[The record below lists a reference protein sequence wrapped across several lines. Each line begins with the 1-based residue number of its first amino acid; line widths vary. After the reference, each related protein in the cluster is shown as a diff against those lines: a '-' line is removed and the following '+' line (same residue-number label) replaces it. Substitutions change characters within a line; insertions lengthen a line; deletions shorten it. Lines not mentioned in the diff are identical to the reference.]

1 MSNVL
6 LELSAT
12 EIKAY
17 YYLHFIIMNEQILP
31 EYNSLG
37 VDSLLPVSK
46 NVNTIRAQYRKNEN
60 MKENCCK
67 RDSTRLAFHFCKL
80 FPSWAKVK

>member
-37 VDSLLPVSK
+37 VDSLLPVNKKCQHYKSP
-46 NVNTIRAQYRKNEN
+46 IQE
-60 MKENCCK
+60 E
-67 RDSTRLAFHFCKL
+67 
-80 FPSWAKVK
+80 

>member
-46 NVNTIRAQYRKNEN
+46 KSQHYKSPIQE
-60 MKENCCK
+60 E
-67 RDSTRLAFHFCKL
+67 
-80 FPSWAKVK
+80 

>member
-1 MSNVL
+1 MKGVSQTEL
-6 LELSAT
+6 LDVKCIAGV
-12 EIKAY
+12 ICNRNQAY

-46 NVNTIRAQYRKNEN
+46 KCQHYKSPTQE
-60 MKENCCK
+60 E
-67 RDSTRLAFHFCKL
+67 
-80 FPSWAKVK
+80 